1 MLNVNDR
8 VKIIGVSWLKA
19 NNYIGK
25 EGVVNTI
32 GMNDSRGG
40 SYVFV
45 KGIKMKTGNKWSWF
59 PAKSL
64 EKIEPEEKELKF
76 KVGEQVKII
85 GYSNLGC
92 DVGTVGEI
100 GIVENTDGMH
110 SPYWVT
116 SKSKPSGLFYG
127 EESLEKVEP
136 APEPKFKKGDRVY
149 IKDNAINCP
158 AGNATVDS
166 FYLYQE
172 KLECDAY
179 RVINDEGDKYVALER
194 DMTLIDNKITAENRV
209 DYPKDDEQKKEN
221 SDSFYCCY
229 VEGTGG
235 FAYKHS
241 TEDKAVKEA
250 ERLARKENRKVYVL
264 KAIKSCEIPD
274 SPVKWNNL

>member
-1 MLNVNDR
+1 MLKVNDR
-8 VKIIGVSWLKA
+8 VKIIGVNWLKA

-45 KGIKMKTGNKWSWF
+45 KGIKMKSGVKTSWF
-59 PAKSL
+59 PESSL
-64 EKIEPEEKELKF
+64 EKIEHEKLPSPEKPPEFKVGDEVEIIGEVPTFGNTYVGMKGVIKGLNVCEYPNGFAHAVKFNNSIYDVYASSLKLVKEEPKF
-76 KVGEQVKII
+76 KVGDRVRVVEAEGYGNII
-85 GYSNLGC
+85 GRK
-92 DVGTVGEI
+92 GTIKG
-100 GIVENTDGMH
+100 VETVSKTNF
-110 SPYWVT
+110 PYMVQLDN
-116 SKSKPSGLFYG
+116 G
-127 EESLEKVEP
+127 SLLV
-136 APEPKFKKGDRVY
+136 FSRY
-149 IKDNAINCP
+149 
-158 AGNATVDS
+158 
-166 FYLYQE
+166 
-172 KLECDAY
+172 
-179 RVINDEGDKYVALER
+179 ALE
-194 DMTLIDNKITAENRV
+194 LISEENRV

-264 KAIKSCEIPD
+264 KAIKSCEVPD